1 MKALKS
7 ILEFLLLL
15 SIISGIFFLI
25 VTIFLT

>member
-15 SIISGIFFLI
+15 IIISGIFFLI

>member
-7 ILEFLLLL
+7 ILELLLLL

>member
-1 MKALKS
+1 MKALKL

-15 SIISGIFFLI
+15 IIISGILFLI

>member
-15 SIISGIFFLI
+15 SIISGILFLI